1 MAHPR
6 YKLADGTTVPSVTTV
21 LGRFKDAGGLI
32 HWAWSQGREGK
43 DYRETRDSAANAGTC
58 VHAMVEAHIRGR
70 EFDPSPYDAPTM
82 EKANRSFG
90 AFLEW
95 AQSSHLKPAHTECS
109 MISEKHRFGGTLDTI
124 LIHGKLAIGDWKTSN
139 GIYSDMLCQVAAYG
153 KLWEENHPDEPITGG
168 YHIIRFDKT
177 YGDFN
182 HHWYPELDD
191 GWAFFKLVRDA
202 FDIDKRLKKRAA

>member
-6 YKLADGTTVPSVTTV
+6 YKLADGTVVPSVTTV

-32 HWAWSQGREGK
+32 HWAWSQGMDGK
-43 DYRETRDSAANAGTC
+43 DYRETRDAAATAGTC
-58 VHAMVEAHIRGR
+58 AHAMVEAHIRGL
-70 EFDPSPYDAPTM
+70 EFDPVPYDPETLK
-82 EKANRSFG
+82 KANTSFG

-95 AQSSHLKPAHTECS
+95 AKASQLKPAHTECS
-109 MISEKHRFGGTLDTI
+109 MVSETYRFGGTLDTI
-124 LIHGKLAIGDWKTSN
+124 LINGKLAIGDWKTSN

-153 KLWEENHPDEPITGG
+153 KLWEENHPEQPIEGG

-182 HHWYPELDD
+182 HHWFPELDD
-191 GWAFFKLVRDA
+191 GWEYFNLVRQA
-202 FDIDKRLKKRAA
+202 YVFDKRLKKRAA